1 MTYLPFLIS
10 GLGIGAVYALSGV
23 GLVVLFRATG
33 VLNFAF
39 GAVGA
44 LGAHVAW
51 QMLEWRLP
59 LAIAILAAVV
69 VSALVSFLYG
79 RLLLLSHRDTVVRA
93 VGTLALALVLIAV
106 MGVIWGEFPRRL
118 QFPTDQMFL
127 TVFGVRLTYTRIL
140 ALLLAGLMVG
150 AITAFLSRTRLGLDM
165 RALANDRD
173 LGDLHGVRIRH
184 TETAAWV
191 ITGVS
196 RTGRTAAGDLV
207 RLQGT
212 FLTFLVI
219 PAIAAAILGQL
230 RSLDHRYRRAG
241 HRYRRGGS
249 DPDCRN
255 ITLPRGGTLCHR
267 ADRRRN
273 FGEHGAGRVEGPMT
287 MVNPMTASF
296 PATAA
301 ARTVRG
307 QILAIPMTVAIF
319 SGAIALFAEFL
330 LAVCRHLSDSALS
343 FRCRS
348 CHSLWPVGSRIALP
362 ICAGGHRGL
371 GDAQGRP
378 RLCLSSAV

>member
-1 MTYLPFLIS
+1 MTFLPFLIS

-51 QMLEWRLP
+51 QALEWRLP

-79 RLLLLSHRDTVVRA
+79 RFLAPLLSQRDTVVRA

-106 MGVIWGEFPRRL
+106 MGVIWGELPRRL

-127 TVFGVRLTYTRIL
+127 TLFGVRLTYTRIL
-140 ALLLAGLMVG
+140 ALLLAVLMVG
-150 AITAFLSRTRLGLDM
+150 AITALLSRTRLGLDM
-165 RALANDRD
+165 RALANDRN
-173 LGDLHGVRIRH
+173 LSAILGVRIRH

-191 ITGVS
+191 ITGVFA
-196 RTGRTAAGDLV
+196 GLAGLLLGDLV

-230 RSLDHRYRRAG
+230 RSLWITAIGGLSIGIAEAVLTPIAAISPYR
-241 HRYRRGGS
+241 
-249 DPDCRN
+249 
-255 ITLPRGGTLCHR
+255 
-267 ADRRRN
+267 
-273 FGEHGAGRVEGPMT
+273 
-287 MVNPMTASF
+287 
-296 PATAA
+296 AA
-301 ARTVRG
+301 APFV
-307 QILAIPMTVAIF
+307 
-319 SGAIALFAEFL
+319 IALI
-330 LAVCRHLSDSALS
+330 AVTIL
-343 FRCRS
+343 
-348 CHSLWPVGSRIALP
+348 GSTAQ
-362 ICAGGHRGL
+362 AGLKDR
-371 GDAQGRP
+371 
-378 RLCLSSAV
+378 

>member
-1 MTYLPFLIS
+1 MTFLPFLIS

-59 LAIAILAAVV
+59 LAVAILAAVV

-79 RLLLLSHRDTVVRA
+79 RFLAPLLSRRDTVVRA

-106 MGVIWGEFPRRL
+106 MGVIWGELPRRL

-127 TVFGVRLTYTRIL
+127 TLFGVRLTYTRIL
-140 ALLLAGLMVG
+140 ALLLAVLMVG
-150 AITAFLSRTRLGLDM
+150 AITALLSRTRLGLDM

-173 LGDLHGVRIRH
+173 LSAILGVRIRH

-191 ITGVS
+191 ITGVFA
-196 RTGRTAAGDLV
+196 GLAGLLLGDLV

-230 RSLDHRYRRAG
+230 RSLWITAIGGLSIGIAEAVLTPIAAISPYR
-241 HRYRRGGS
+241 
-249 DPDCRN
+249 
-255 ITLPRGGTLCHR
+255 
-267 ADRRRN
+267 
-273 FGEHGAGRVEGPMT
+273 
-287 MVNPMTASF
+287 
-296 PATAA
+296 AA
-301 ARTVRG
+301 APFV
-307 QILAIPMTVAIF
+307 
-319 SGAIALFAEFL
+319 IALI
-330 LAVCRHLSDSALS
+330 AVTIL
-343 FRCRS
+343 
-348 CHSLWPVGSRIALP
+348 GSTAQ
-362 ICAGGHRGL
+362 AGLKDR
-371 GDAQGRP
+371 
-378 RLCLSSAV
+378 

>member
-1 MTYLPFLIS
+1 MTFLPFLIS

-51 QMLEWRLP
+51 QVLEWRLP

-79 RLLLLSHRDTVVRA
+79 RFLAPLLSQRDTVVRA

-106 MGVIWGEFPRRL
+106 MGVIWGELPRRL

-127 TVFGVRLTYTRIL
+127 TLFGVRLTYTRIL
-140 ALLLAGLMVG
+140 ALLLAVLMVA
-150 AITAFLSRTRLGLDM
+150 AITALLSRTRLGLDM

-173 LGDLHGVRIRH
+173 LSAILGVRIRH

-191 ITGVS
+191 ITGVFA
-196 RTGRTAAGDLV
+196 GLAGLLLGDLV

-230 RSLDHRYRRAG
+230 RSLWITAIGGLSIGIAEAVLTPIAAISPYR
-241 HRYRRGGS
+241 
-249 DPDCRN
+249 
-255 ITLPRGGTLCHR
+255 
-267 ADRRRN
+267 
-273 FGEHGAGRVEGPMT
+273 
-287 MVNPMTASF
+287 
-296 PATAA
+296 AA
-301 ARTVRG
+301 APFV
-307 QILAIPMTVAIF
+307 
-319 SGAIALFAEFL
+319 IALI
-330 LAVCRHLSDSALS
+330 AVTIL
-343 FRCRS
+343 
-348 CHSLWPVGSRIALP
+348 GSTAQ
-362 ICAGGHRGL
+362 AGLKDR
-371 GDAQGRP
+371 
-378 RLCLSSAV
+378 

>member
-1 MTYLPFLIS
+1 MTFLPFLIS

-51 QMLEWRLP
+51 QVLEWRLP
-59 LAIAILAAVV
+59 LATAILAAVV

-79 RLLLLSHRDTVVRA
+79 RFLAPLLSQRDTVVRA

-106 MGVIWGEFPRRL
+106 MGVIWGELPRRL

-127 TVFGVRLTYTRIL
+127 TLFGVRLTYTRIL
-140 ALLLAGLMVG
+140 ALLLAVLMVG
-150 AITAFLSRTRLGLDM
+150 AITALLSRTRLGLDM

-173 LGDLHGVRIRH
+173 LSAILGVRIRH

-191 ITGVS
+191 ITGVFA
-196 RTGRTAAGDLV
+196 GLAGLLLGDLV

-230 RSLDHRYRRAG
+230 RSLWITAIGGLSIGIAEAVLTPIAAISPYR
-241 HRYRRGGS
+241 
-249 DPDCRN
+249 
-255 ITLPRGGTLCHR
+255 
-267 ADRRRN
+267 
-273 FGEHGAGRVEGPMT
+273 
-287 MVNPMTASF
+287 
-296 PATAA
+296 AA
-301 ARTVRG
+301 APFV
-307 QILAIPMTVAIF
+307 
-319 SGAIALFAEFL
+319 IALI
-330 LAVCRHLSDSALS
+330 AVTIL
-343 FRCRS
+343 
-348 CHSLWPVGSRIALP
+348 GSTAQ
-362 ICAGGHRGL
+362 AGLKDR
-371 GDAQGRP
+371 
-378 RLCLSSAV
+378 